1 MNGGVNIGKAIV
13 GGLVVLAAVVLVSC
27 SMTTVDT
34 GHRGVKVQF
43 GKVIGQG
50 LPEGLYFINPVTTQ
64 IVAMDTRIQKWEG
77 DTQAYTKDVQQATVH
92 FTLTYRLDPTKAH
105 VTYQSV
111 GRDWENKLISQV
123 VLEEIKREFGQYEA
137 VDLIGKRDAAAR
149 KIETDIVT
157 VLADRNVV
165 VTGFQLTN
173 IDYTPEF
180 EHSVEA
186 KVVAQQ
192 RAIEEQNRTVQI
204 EQQAK
209 QKVIQAEAEARSMQI
224 RAQALEANPKLVEW
238 EAVQKWDGHMPQY
251 MLGGSVPFIQVPT
264 TK

>member
-1 MNGGVNIGKAIV
+1 M
-13 GGLVVLAAVVLVSC
+13 
-27 SMTTVDT
+27 
-34 GHRGVKVQF
+34 
-43 GKVIGQG
+43 
-50 LPEGLYFINPVTTQ
+50 
-64 IVAMDTRIQKWEG
+64 
-77 DTQAYTKDVQQATVH
+77 
-92 FTLTYRLDPTKAH
+92 
-105 VTYQSV
+105 
-111 GRDWENKLISQV
+111 

-224 RAQALEANPKLVEW
+224 RAQALEANPKLEIGRAHV
-238 EAVQKWDGHMPQY
+238 
-251 MLGGSVPFIQVPT
+251 
-264 TK
+264 